1 MLESYYTQEKV
12 GAKCRLY
19 RGRKLRETFP
29 WLNTNDIDMASYS
42 LEEEGFF
49 NTRELLE
56 AFKRNNLSKGI
67 KYVKGEVTRFH
78 PLHADYDPD
87 LSEHPGVRR
96 NPGRMQMLGEKAG
109 GKSYA
114 TIQTPA
120 GKRPIHHRVNE
131 CSIKVDDW
139 PIDIPIQFFRSV
151 IATGSST
158 AAFVQQSGLSLDE
171 VSDLPIEA
179 GGESAYTQNFHKSL
193 FPIQKRVRNNFLVFC
208 PDMPVLDMP
217 ILVDPDGV
225 VVKRED
231 FDGHYIVMYH
241 PRQDNADELTTGDDK
256 VDWDLWHNVIKP
268 KLIHRIPVFKNHE
281 VESAWVNTVDVNTF
295 DYNPLIGDHPYWRS
309 ISFFCGF
316 GGDEIKQKMISQ
328 KNAFA

>member
-67 KYVKGEVTRFH
+67 KYVKGEVTHFH

-96 NPGRMQMLGEKAG
+96 NPGRAQMLEAAG
-109 GKSYA
+109 GLSGRSYA

-120 GKRPIHHRVNE
+120 GK
-131 CSIKVDDW
+131 
-139 PIDIPIQFFRSV
+139 
-151 IATGSST
+151 
-158 AAFVQQSGLSLDE
+158 
-171 VSDLPIEA
+171 
-179 GGESAYTQNFHKSL
+179 
-193 FPIQKRVRNNFLVFC
+193 
-208 PDMPVLDMP
+208 
-217 ILVDPDGV
+217 
-225 VVKRED
+225 
-231 FDGHYIVMYH
+231 
-241 PRQDNADELTTGDDK
+241 DK
-256 VDWDLWHNVIKP
+256 VQSEK
-268 KLIHRIPVFKNHE
+268 K
-281 VESAWVNTVDVNTF
+281 
-295 DYNPLIGDHPYWRS
+295 
-309 ISFFCGF
+309 SFFFDRF
-316 GGDEIKQKMISQ
+316 GLVPIS
-328 KNAFA
+328 NFGSETNSSSRE

>member
-1 MLESYYTQEKV
+1 MGGLARVQWTNENNIALGKESMRFIREIESELAVLGERKIDIDFTPQGTLLLGRQEDQAHMLESYYTQEKV

-208 PDMPVLDMP
+208 PDMPVL
-217 ILVDPDGV
+217 
-225 VVKRED
+225 
-231 FDGHYIVMYH
+231 
-241 PRQDNADELTTGDDK
+241 
-256 VDWDLWHNVIKP
+256 
-268 KLIHRIPVFKNHE
+268 
-281 VESAWVNTVDVNTF
+281 
-295 DYNPLIGDHPYWRS
+295 
-309 ISFFCGF
+309 
-316 GGDEIKQKMISQ
+316 
-328 KNAFA
+328 